1 MHVYKTE
8 AKDGIGDLVANS
20 NSIAI
25 CAEVSIYTPTDS
37 DLNKFKTI
45 KAVAEAGQ
53 GLTDLYYVKSILA
66 SVGWNKND
74 DVFDPVEMWNARNSP
89 VDKPFNYMHDEKDI
103 IGHMVSC
110 YAMDEYGNVLPDFN
124 DMSQVPS
131 QFDIVTGAV
140 LYKSW
145 SDKKLKG
152 RMDNII
158 ANIND
163 GKKWHVSMECLFP
176 GFDYAMIDA
185 KGNQKIVKREEASA
199 FLTKHLRAY
208 GGKGEYDGYKV
219 GRLLRGFSFSGV
231 GLVEKPANPRSV
243 ILNKN
248 INFSESQAQEINMS
262 EELELLK
269 AELAEAKKA
278 EDEAKKAKDEAEAKV
293 KDAEE
298 EKEKMKVKAEEEA
311 KKAKEEAEEAKKAK
325 VKAEEEAKKAKDE
338 AESAKKAKADA
349 EEELSKMKKEKMME
363 KRKASLAEAG
373 LAGDDVQE
381 SLAQF
386 EALADEAF
394 EAVVAAIKKV
404 KTNSL
409 PMQTPAAPTYTPSG
423 DDLYPRSKP
432 DGNYKMKVGKAE
444 EEIDANEADASVLET
459 AEASPNQIPMVDAGE
474 EESLRSFASE
484 WFSSK
489 VLKSTA
495 NIK

>member
-1 MHVYKTE
+1 MRIYKAE
-8 AKDGIGDLVANS
+8 IRDGIGEIVQKS
-20 NSIAI
+20 NSIAF
-25 CAEVSIYTPTDS
+25 CADVIPYTPS
-37 DLNKFKTI
+37 EVELGTI
-45 KAVAEAGQ
+45 KDMKAIAAAAPSVN
-53 GLTDLYYVKSILA
+53 DLYYVKSILA

-74 DVFDPVEMWNARNSP
+74 DVFDPAEMWNARNSP
-89 VDKPFNYMHDEKDI
+89 ADKPFNYMHDEKDI
-103 IGHMVSC
+103 IGHMTSC
-110 YAMDEYGNVLPDFN
+110 YAMDDGGNILPDFN

-131 QFDIVTGAV
+131 VFDIVTGSV

-145 SDKKLKG
+145 TDKKLKA
-152 RMDNII
+152 RMDKII
-158 ANIND
+158 AAIEN
-163 GKKWHVSMECLFP
+163 GEKWHVSMECLFP
-176 GFDYAMIDA
+176 GFDYAMIDS
-185 KGNQKIVKREEASA
+185 KGDQKIVKREESSA

-208 GGKGEYDGYKV
+208 GGKGEYEGYKV
-219 GRLLRGFSFSGV
+219 GRLLRNFTFSGV
-231 GLVEKPANPRSV
+231 GLVEKPANPRSI

-248 INFSESQAQEINMS
+248 INFSESQAQEINMT

-298 EKEKMKVKAEEEA
+298 EKEKMKVKAEQEAETA

-325 VKAEEEAKKAKDE
+325 AET
-338 AESAKKAKADA
+338 
-349 EEELSKMKKEKMME
+349 EEELNKMKKEKMME

-373 LAGDDVQE
+373 LKGADVEE

-404 KTNSL
+404 KQISL
-409 PMQTPAAPTYTPSG
+409 PAQTPAAPSYSPSG

-444 EEIDANEADASVLET
+444 EEVDANEADASALET

-474 EESLRSFASE
+474 EESVRSFASE
-484 WFSSK
+484 WFSNK

>member
-1 MHVYKTE
+1 MHIYKAE
-8 AKDGIGDLVANS
+8 IKDGIADIVAKS
-20 NSIAI
+20 NSIAF
-25 CAEVSIYTPTDS
+25 CAEVIPYTPTEIEADYVS
-37 DLNKFKTI
+37 HI
-45 KAVAEAGQ
+45 KAVAEASPSIN
-53 GLTDLYYVKSILA
+53 DLYHIKSILA

-74 DVFDPVEMWNARNSP
+74 DVFDPAETWNARKSP

-103 IGHMVSC
+103 IGHMISC
-110 YAMDEYGNVLPDFN
+110 YAMSDGGNILPDFN

-131 QFDIVTGAV
+131 HFDIVTGAV

-145 SDKKLKG
+145 SDKKLKS
-152 RMDNII
+152 RMDKII
-158 ANIND
+158 ADIED

-176 GFDYAMIDA
+176 GFDYAMIDSR
-185 KGNQKIVKREEASA
+185 GNQKIVKREESSA

-219 GRLLRGFSFSGV
+219 GRLLRNFTFSGV

-243 ILNKN
+243 ILNKSN
-248 INFSESQAQEINMS
+248 INFNESQAQEINMT

-278 EDEAKKAKDEAEAKV
+278 EEDAKKAKDEAEAKL

-298 EKEKMKVKAEEEA
+298 EKEKMKVKAEED
-311 KKAKEEAEEAKKAK
+311 
-325 VKAEEEAKKAKDE
+325 AKKAKDE
-338 AESAKKAKADA
+338 AEAAKKEAEEAKESKAA
-349 EEELSKMKKEKMME
+349 TEEELKKMKKEKMME

-373 LAGDDVQE
+373 LDSSSVQE

-386 EALADEAF
+386 ESLADDAF

-404 KTNSL
+404 KTVSV
-409 PMQTPAAPTYTPSG
+409 PMQTPAAPTYTPTG
-423 DDLYPRSKP
+423 DDLFPRTKP

-444 EEIDANEADASVLET
+444 EEVDANEADASVLET

-474 EESLRSFASE
+474 EESIRSFASQ
-484 WFSSK
+484 WFSEK